1 MLLPLKLLAKFL
13 PHHHF
18 CKSYI
23 GFLHVQKISRL
34 RARPGGFPIAPWTP
48 SGLLLDETFAS
59 KETETLF
66 SQHSYKKRLKNN
78 VFSAV

>member
-23 GFLHVQKISRL
+23 GFLHAQKISRL

-48 SGLLLDETFAS
+48 SAPYMMKFLQG
-59 KETETLF
+59 
-66 SQHSYKKRLKNN
+66 KKPKLYFR
-78 VFSAV
+78 SIPMRSD